1 MNTMLISVNQ
11 RIQEVGLRK
20 AIGAKNSAVMLQFLM
35 ESVVTTLIG
44 GAIGI
49 LGGISVS
56 ALAALIIQRLG
67 YHWPF
72 IVAPSSIFLA
82 VMISGAIGVFF
93 GIYPARK
100 ASKLNVVEALR
111 YE

>member
-11 RIQEVGLRK
+11 RIREVGLRK
-20 AIGAKNSAVMLQFLM
+20 AIGAKNSAILFQFLI
-35 ESVVTTLIG
+35 ESVVVTLIG
-44 GAIGI
+44 GAVGI
-49 LGGISVS
+49 LGGVAIS
-56 ALAALIIQRLG
+56 ALAALIIQKLG

-72 IVAPSSIFLA
+72 IVTFSSIFLA
-82 VMISGAIGVFF
+82 VFISAGIGIFF

-100 ASKLNVVEALR
+100 AAKLNITEALR